1 MSSPQLTSVIPY
13 IHILLTRDFYVVL
26 PAVLICYILYQH
38 LFHPLARIPGPF
50 LASLTNWWYV
60 RATRTE
66 TWHRIV
72 VSLHEKYG
80 PIVRIAPNQV
90 SVGAPKAVRQIY
102 PVSSTAFPK
111 SDWYSVFRG
120 TRRVDLFAG
129 QDQWAHGRHRK
140 MVVRAYAM
148 DTLKDLEPYVDY
160 CLELLVEQLD
170 GRVGQKVDMAK
181 RVHLFSFDVI
191 GEITWSA
198 NFGFLTAGVDDG
210 TFETIRTM
218 GRSGSWLGHVPYVFR
233 MHELLKPYIGNWL
246 GINNRHGAIRDFA
259 MRETAR
265 RFENPGGKK
274 DLINRFFDAHEKNP
288 EEFTYTDVISM
299 GATQVSAGSDTTA
312 VSIRAIIYYV
322 LRNPSVK
329 AKLVAEIDEAR
340 RKGELSNPIKHEEA
354 AKLKYLQAVVSE
366 SLRVHPAMAVNLPRV
381 VPSGGANIEGHY
393 LPGGTVVGMSAWVVH
408 KDKEVYGEDAHAFR
422 PERWLERD
430 TTDMNRC
437 LLTFGAGS
445 RACLGRNMAAQQMSK
460 VIPTLFL
467 NYDMELADPEKGWRI
482 ECLLFVAQYDMDV
495 AIERRQDY
503 PS

>member
-246 GINNRHGAIRDFA
+246 DRPAIRKS
-259 MRETAR
+259 R
-265 RFENPGGKK
+265 GKK